1 MEQHNYK
8 EWLEV
13 SKNEYRGYIDQ
24 LKTDKV
30 YSEKQTFENGTEALD
45 IISYKTGKVL
55 CGIIQPPEEEAK
67 YYVFEMPDNDER
79 KPAPAKRQVVLET
92 KEEVQAFLELLNKL
106 KEGKVD
112 D

>member
-24 LKTDKV
+24 LKADRV
-30 YSEKQTFENGTEALD
+30 YSEKQTFKNGIKAIN

-55 CGIIQPPEEEAK
+55 CGITQTLDNEIK
-67 YYVFEMPDNDER
+67 YYVFEMPDDDER
-79 KPAPAKRQVVLET
+79 KPAPAKRRITLKT
-92 KEEVQAFLELLNKL
+92 KEEVQAFLDLLNKL
-106 KEGKVD
+106 KGEK
-112 D
+112 